1 MNIDKA
7 KIAER
12 ANMHTTNMTI
22 KYFNTINKCVKNTTI
37 YPIDEQIPVVNAGD
51 MKASFEL
58 VNLDSVSAI
67 FEFATGS
74 EKEKT
79 AVLNFASFKEPGGLF
94 LKGSTA
100 QEEAL
105 CHESFL
111 YNVLRNFQRS
121 YYDVNNKNLNRGL
134 YKNTALYTP
143 NVIFFKNSRLQI
155 CDVITCAAPNR
166 NVGIK
171 YTNVS
176 IEENNKV
183 LYERISYIKNI
194 ALHQNV
200 KTLILGAFGCG
211 VFKQNATTVA
221 KYIKKI
227 FEDTGMEIILAVP
240 GDNENY
246 RKFKEIF

>member
-1 MNIDKA
+1 MNIDKN
-7 KIAER
+7 KIAEI
-12 ANMHTTNMTI
+12 AHKHTMDMTI
-22 KYFNTINKCVKNTTI
+22 KYFNAINRCVKDTTI
-37 YPIDEQIPVVNAGD
+37 YKIDKPIPVINAGD
-51 MKASFEL
+51 TKATFKL

-100 QEEAL
+100 QEESL
-105 CHESFL
+105 CHQSFL

-134 YKNTALYTP
+134 YKNTAIYSP
-143 NVIFFKNSRLQI
+143 SVMFFKNNRLQI

-176 IEENNKV
+176 IEENNKA
-183 LYERISYIKNI
+183 LYKRISYIKDI

-200 KTLILGAFGCG
+200 NTLILGAFGCG

-221 KYIKKI
+221 TYIKEI
-227 FEDTGMEIILAVP
+227 FENTGMEIILAVP

>member
-1 MNIDKA
+1 MNIDKN
-7 KIAER
+7 KIAEL
-12 ANMHTTNMTI
+12 ANKHTMNMTL
-22 KYFNTINKCVKNTTI
+22 KYLNAINRCVKSTTI
-37 YPIDEQIPVVNAGD
+37 YPIDEPIPVINAGD
-51 MKASFEL
+51 TKATFEL
-58 VNLDSVSAI
+58 VNTDSVSAV
-67 FEFATGS
+67 FEFGTGS
-74 EKEKT
+74 ENPKT

-100 QEEAL
+100 QEESL
-105 CHESFL
+105 CHQSFL
-111 YNVLRNFQRS
+111 YNELRNFQRS
-121 YYDVNNKNLNRGL
+121 YYDVNNKNLNKGL
-134 YKNTALYTP
+134 YKNTAIYSP
-143 NVIFFKNSRLQI
+143 SVMFFKNNRLQI

-183 LYERISYIKNI
+183 LYERISYIRDI

-200 KTLILGAFGCG
+200 NTLILGAFGCG

-221 KYIKKI
+221 TYIKEI
-227 FEDTGMEIILAVP
+227 FENTGMEIILAVP

>member
-1 MNIDKA
+1 MYNELIA
-7 KIAER
+7 KQASK
-12 ANMHTTNMTI
+12 HTTNMTLN
-22 KYFNTINKCVKNTTI
+22 YLNAINRCVKDTTI
-37 YPIDEQIPVVNAGD
+37 YKIDEPIPVMNAKD
-51 MKASFEL
+51 TKTTFEL

-67 FEFATGS
+67 FAFATGS
-74 EKEKT
+74 ENPKT

-94 LKGSTA
+94 LKGSAA

-121 YYDVNNKNLNRGL
+121 YYDINNKNLNKGL

-143 NVIFFKNSRLQI
+143 NVMFFKNNRLQI

-176 IEENNKV
+176 IDENNKV
-183 LYERISYIKNI
+183 LYERISYIKDI

-200 KTLILGAFGCG
+200 ETLILGAFGCG
-211 VFKQNATTVA
+211 VFKQDATTVA
-221 KYIKKI
+221 KYIKEI

-240 GDNENY
+240 GNSENY
-246 RKFKEIF
+246 KKFKEIF

>member
-1 MNIDKA
+1 MNIDKN

-12 ANMHTTNMTI
+12 ANMHTMNMTL
-22 KYFNTINKCVKNTTI
+22 KYLKPINKCVKGTTV
-37 YPIDEQIPVVNAGD
+37 YRIDEPIPVVNVRD
-51 MKASFEL
+51 TKATFKL

-67 FEFATGS
+67 FEFATGNENS
-74 EKEKT
+74 KT

-143 NVIFFKNSRLQI
+143 NIIFFKNNRLQI

-183 LYERISYIKNI
+183 LYERISYIKDI

-200 KTLILGAFGCG
+200 ETLILGAFGCG
-211 VFKQNATTVA
+211 VFKQDATTVA
-221 KYIKKI
+221 KYIKEI

-240 GDNENY
+240 GDSENY
-246 RKFKEIF
+246 KKFKEIF

>member
-1 MNIDKA
+1 MNIDKP
-7 KIAER
+7 KIAEL
-12 ANMHTTNMTI
+12 ASKHTMNMTLR
-22 KYFNTINKCVKNTTI
+22 YLNAINRCVKDTTI
-37 YPIDEQIPVVNAGD
+37 YPIDEPITVVNAGD

-74 EKEKT
+74 ENSKT

-100 QEEAL
+100 QEESL
-105 CHESFL
+105 CHQSFL

-134 YKNTALYTP
+134 YKNTAIYSP
-143 NVIFFKNSRLQI
+143 SVMFFKNNRLQI

-183 LYERISYIKNI
+183 LYERISYIKDI

-221 KYIKKI
+221 KYIKEI

-246 RKFKEIF
+246 KKFKEIF